1 MNGEGQNRNGSPV
14 MRNDADQLPATP
26 APASLDDWAQGLVR
40 VQSRLATDPVYH
52 YEASRRGF

>member
-1 MNGEGQNRNGSPV
+1 

-26 APASLDDWAQGLVR
+26 APTSLDGWVQGLVR
-40 VQSRLATDPVYH
+40 VQSRLATDPAYH